1 MKFII
6 PEGSSVLEIGCGTGE
21 LLNAVKPGN
30 GVGIDF
36 SKNMIN
42 IASNKFPH
50 IKFIEMDA
58 ENLNLVE
65 KFDYIIMSDLI
76 GHLEDVQNTFKSLSK
91 VCHKKTKIIITYYNY
106 LWEPMLRL
114 GELLKLK
121 MKQYYQN
128 WLSYSD
134 IINLLNLSNFETV
147 RSNTYLLF
155 PKFIPLF
162 SEFLN
167 KYLSKL
173 FLLRNLCLVNLIIA
187 RPKPNNINYEYSCSV
202 IIPARNEATNI
213 EKAVLEIP
221 EMGKFTEIIFVE
233 GGSNDNTLDEI
244 KRVSEKFKVKR
255 IIKWAVQDGIGKK
268 DAVQKGFE
276 MASGDIL
283 MILDADLTVSPKDLV
298 NFYNA
303 ISSGIGE
310 FINGSRLVYPIE
322 KEAMRFLNV
331 LGNKFFSLL
340 FSWILGQYFKD
351 TLCGTKAL
359 LKKDYEKIKRGRSYF
374 GDFDPFGDFDLIFG
388 SYKQNLK
395 IVEIPIHYK
404 SRTYGKSN
412 IHRWKHGFMLF
423 RMSLFAMKKIKFI

>member
-1 MKFII
+1 MSLVNGKQKIDFFNSIAADRERWKRKNSYYHRSLEKIMKFII

-202 IIPARNEATNI
+202 IIPARNEAANI

-221 EMGKFTEIIFVE
+221 EM
-233 GGSNDNTLDEI
+233 
-244 KRVSEKFKVKR
+244 
-255 IIKWAVQDGIGKK
+255 
-268 DAVQKGFE
+268 
-276 MASGDIL
+276 
-283 MILDADLTVSPKDLV
+283 
-298 NFYNA
+298 
-303 ISSGIGE
+303 
-310 FINGSRLVYPIE
+310 
-322 KEAMRFLNV
+322 
-331 LGNKFFSLL
+331 
-340 FSWILGQYFKD
+340 
-351 TLCGTKAL
+351 
-359 LKKDYEKIKRGRSYF
+359 
-374 GDFDPFGDFDLIFG
+374 
-388 SYKQNLK
+388 
-395 IVEIPIHYK
+395 
-404 SRTYGKSN
+404 
-412 IHRWKHGFMLF
+412 
-423 RMSLFAMKKIKFI
+423 